1 MPTFAAGHS
10 TALLNAIASP
20 QIDQEFLPAPPPSR
34 PKFTPHVALP
44 AVTRQSKAIQIA
56 QQPGSRRLIP
66 IDKASRTAEPE
77 PARGFLP

>member
-20 QIDQEFLPAPPPSR
+20 QIGQEFLPRPPPSR
-34 PKFTPHVALP
+34 PKSTPQVALP
-44 AVTRQSKAIQIA
+44 AKTRPSTATHIA

-66 IDKASRTAEPE
+66 IDKASRTTEPE
-77 PARGFLP
+77 LARGFLP